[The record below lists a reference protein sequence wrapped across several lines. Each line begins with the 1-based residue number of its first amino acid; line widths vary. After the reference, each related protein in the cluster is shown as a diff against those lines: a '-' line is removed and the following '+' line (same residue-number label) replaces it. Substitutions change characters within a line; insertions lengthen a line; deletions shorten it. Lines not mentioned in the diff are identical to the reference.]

1 MPNFYEGGIF
11 FRWLGY
17 IKFKVVQTC
26 LWWGLEIPIG
36 KPLMREQVRAISKL
50 NVIKLCK
57 SHGERMT
64 HLFLHCAVAQ
74 EFWSLIFCLF
84 GIS

>member
-1 MPNFYEGGIF
+1 
-11 FRWLGY
+11 
-17 IKFKVVQTC
+17 
-26 LWWGLEIPIG
+26 
-36 KPLMREQVRAISKL
+36 MREQVRAISKL

-57 SHGERMT
+57 SHGECMT

-74 EFWSLIFCLF
+74 ELWSLAFCLF